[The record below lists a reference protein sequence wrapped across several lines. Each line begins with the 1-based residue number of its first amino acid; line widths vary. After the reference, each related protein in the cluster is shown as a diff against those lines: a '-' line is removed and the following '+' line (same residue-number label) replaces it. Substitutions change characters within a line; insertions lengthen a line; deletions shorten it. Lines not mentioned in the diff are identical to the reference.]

1 MINKIKNKWSN
12 LPLAVKASTAYTIS
26 NIVQRSLSFITLPL
40 FTRLLTTEQYGKA
53 PLYASWG
60 SLFAIFLTLN
70 LAWGSFSTAMVKFED
85 KRDEYISSVQGIFLL
100 LSIIFVIVY
109 IPFNDYWNKL
119 FQLPTFFV
127 MLLVFE
133 TIMQNTN
140 LLWLGKKRYEFKY
153 KSVIA
158 FTLLTSVIAPILS
171 FICIILSE
179 EKGWAKI
186 LGHSLMTVSFGS
198 IIFILN
204 CIKGKRLFNR
214 KFCKYALGFNIPL
227 IPYYLSQMIF
237 NQSDRIMISHYTG
250 RSDAALYGVAYSL
263 AMVLT
268 FIINAINTSYTPW
281 LYKKIKEG
289 KQEENKTVSC
299 AILFM
304 IALLVLPVIWFAPE
318 IIYIMAGSDY
328 LSAVYVVPP
337 VAISLLLLVLSGFA
351 TNILFYYEE
360 KWQLVGASIGAAV
373 LNIVLN
379 AVFIPKYGFAVAG
392 YTTFVSYIAFSGANF
407 LAALY
412 VLKKRK
418 INESGLSIKWL
429 VLILFGCIITGYL
442 GVFLYK
448 YRIPRLVIAI
458 IGVFV
463 ILSQYKKG
471 LIFLKRLKNRE

>member
-12 LPLAVKASTAYTIS
+12 LPLSVKASTAYTIS
-26 NIVQRSLSFITLPL
+26 NILQRSLSLITLPL
-40 FTRLLTTEQYGKA
+40 FTRLLTTDQYGQTT
-53 PLYASWG
+53 LYASWG

-70 LAWGSFSTAMVKFED
+70 LAWGSFNTAMVKFED

-214 KFCKYALGFNIPL
+214 KFWKYALGFNIPL

-281 LYKKIKEG
+281 LIDTFVMGDDWKG
-289 KQEENKTVSC
+289 KFDFLREKCEVVYLERT
-299 AILFM
+299 
-304 IALLVLPVIWFAPE
+304 PE
-318 IIYIMAGSDY
+318 ISTTQIKKD
-328 LSAVYVVPP
+328 LS
-337 VAISLLLLVLSGFA
+337 
-351 TNILFYYEE
+351 
-360 KWQLVGASIGAAV
+360 
-373 LNIVLN
+373 
-379 AVFIPKYGFAVAG
+379 
-392 YTTFVSYIAFSGANF
+392 
-407 LAALY
+407 
-412 VLKKRK
+412 K
-418 INESGLSIKWL
+418 I
-429 VLILFGCIITGYL
+429 
-442 GVFLYK
+442 
-448 YRIPRLVIAI
+448 
-458 IGVFV
+458 
-463 ILSQYKKG
+463 
-471 LIFLKRLKNRE
+471 